1 MATLSINA
9 QMVSGTITSEKDG
22 SPLIGASVL
31 EKGTENGTITDV
43 DGNFSLKL
51 SKTPA
56 VLEVSYIGFTTQ
68 DINVTG
74 TESGLTLA
82 LTEGNALEEV
92 VVTAFG
98 MNRSKKALPF
108 SVTQLGG
115 EKFQEV
121 RTANVGNALTGKIA
135 GVSVAP
141 PASGAAG
148 STRVVIRGGS
158 NLGGNDQP
166 LYVINGVPM
175 ESGNF
180 GQAGLWGGNDGGDG
194 LAAINPD
201 DIERV
206 VGELI

>member
-31 EKGTENGTITDV
+31 EKGTSNGTITDV

-51 SKTPA
+51 TKTPA

-74 TESGLTLA
+74 TESGLTVS
-82 LTEGNALEEV
+82 LTEGTALEEV

-98 MNRSKKALPF
+98 MNRAKKALPF

-141 PASGAAG
+141 PEIGRASC
-148 STRVVIRGGS
+148 R
-158 NLGGNDQP
+158 
-166 LYVINGVPM
+166 
-175 ESGNF
+175 
-180 GQAGLWGGNDGGDG
+180 
-194 LAAINPD
+194 
-201 DIERV
+201 ERV
-206 VGELI
+206 